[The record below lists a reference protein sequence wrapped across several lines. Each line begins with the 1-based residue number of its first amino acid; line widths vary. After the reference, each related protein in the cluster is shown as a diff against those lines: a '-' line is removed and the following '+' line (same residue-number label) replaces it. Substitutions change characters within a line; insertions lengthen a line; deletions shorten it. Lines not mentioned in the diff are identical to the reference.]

1 MLYVRFPLSL
11 RNVED
16 LLHERGI
23 EISHETV
30 RFWWN
35 RFGPIFAAE
44 IRKKRVQ
51 QLRAYSNWR
60 WHLDEVFVKINGET
74 HYLWRA
80 VDHEGEVLESYVTKR
95 RDRKAALKF
104 LKKAMKRHGRPYVI
118 VTDKLRSYGAA
129 MKIIGNTEKQ
139 ETGRWLNNRAENSHQ
154 PFRRRE
160 RAMLRFASMRSL
172 QKFAS
177 VHSSVHNHFNQ
188 ERHLNSR
195 ANFKLNRTAVLAEWR
210 LVCVS

>member
-1 MLYVRFPLSL
+1 MIKPDAFKGFKTSPEIIRLAVMMYVRFPLSL

-23 EISHETV
+23 DISHETV

-35 RFGPIFAAE
+35 RFGPMFAAE
-44 IRKKRVQ
+44 IRRN
-51 QLRAYSNWR
+51 RASRMRSHSNWQ

-104 LKKAMKRHGRPYVI
+104 IRNSMKRYGQPRIV

-129 MKIIGNTEKQ
+129 MKVIGNASRQ
-139 ETGRWLNNRAENSHQ
+139 EA
-154 PFRRRE
+154 
-160 RAMLRFASMRSL
+160 
-172 QKFAS
+172 
-177 VHSSVHNHFNQ
+177 
-188 ERHLNSR
+188 
-195 ANFKLNRTAVLAEWR
+195 
-210 LVCVS
+210 